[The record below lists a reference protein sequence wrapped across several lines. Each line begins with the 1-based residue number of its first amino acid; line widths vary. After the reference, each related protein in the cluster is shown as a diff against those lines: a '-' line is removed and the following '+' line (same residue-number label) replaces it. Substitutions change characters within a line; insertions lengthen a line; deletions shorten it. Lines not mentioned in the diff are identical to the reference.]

1 MGRMYES
8 PQAKAKRLANKALAQ
23 IKNPAE
29 KKKFAESLG
38 YTLGT
43 GRAAGTV
50 QGGAQVSR
58 QTAERVAKALE
69 SSTQP
74 SSNPRAAAGG
84 ATTINIPKF
93 QETLGETPQEEYA
106 RIQAAAREYEQRPF
120 REAEAAERQADEAR
134 QAYERQLAEQQRIK
148 AEVSAQLSAAE
159 SKAKIAGR
167 RSAAVST
174 QLRSRAML
182 EQAKVQQAQGRAVQ
196 ALQKSQKPTG
206 ATVGQP
212 GRARTR
218 VASGLGI
225 GGYGGTRAARVSP
238 TGLNI

>member
-1 MGRMYES
+1 MGSRRESSYE
-8 PQAKAKRLANKALAQ
+8 KARRLAAQAINQVRNPQEKRKLAQ
-23 IKNPAE
+23 
-29 KKKFAESLG
+29 SLG
-38 YTLGT
+38 FNVNPRGGIT
-43 GRAAGTV
+43 
-50 QGGAQVSR
+50 GGAHLEKSTYDR
-58 QTAERVAKALE
+58 LATALQ
-69 SSTQP
+69 SSVEK

-84 ATTINIPKF
+84 ATQINIPKF
-93 QETLGETPQEEYA
+93 QETLGETPAEEYA
-106 RIQAAAREYEQRPF
+106 RKQAEAREYEQRPF

-182 EQAKVQQAQGRAVQ
+182 EQAQVQQAQGRAVQ
-196 ALQKSQKPTG
+196 ALQRSQKPTG
-206 ATVGQP
+206 TTVGQP

-218 VASGLGI
+218 VAASGLGI